1 MVENYE
7 RKIDELK
14 SLNQSN
20 LKDIDE
26 RDAQIDELREFVAT
40 LKQKQIEMLEGTTQT
55 QETHDKLNQ
64 ANLKLKSEKADLE

>member
-26 RDAQIDELREFVAT
+26 RDAQIDELKEFVGT
-40 LKQKQIEMLEGTTQT
+40 LKQKQIEMLEGT
-55 QETHDKLNQ
+55 
-64 ANLKLKSEKADLE
+64 S